1 MGLLALLD
9 EESKF
14 PRANDLTLAMK
25 FHRNFNSSHDY
36 TEPKDSGT
44 RFMIHHYAG
53 QVIQRQQY
61 NFANKLYFVL
71 SIIRLDLSIFYIG
84 M

>member
-25 FHRNFNSSHDY
+25 FHRNFSSSHEY
-36 TEPKDSGT
+36 TEPKDSGG
-44 RFMIHHYAG
+44 RFMVHHYAG
-53 QVIQRQQY
+53 QV
-61 NFANKLYFVL
+61 K
-71 SIIRLDLSIFYIG
+71 
-84 M
+84 